1 MPSCDGFLGRYR
13 LADGSFPGGFGQPL
27 TLRDAPVLHLDDSVL
42 GGTID
47 LTFPIF
53 AEISGSPQ
61 QTVSQSEA
69 GFEKIMQAVELRL
82 SWTIPDDHHT
92 LHMHLNIEAHNP

>member
-1 MPSCDGFLGRYR
+1 M
-13 LADGSFPGGFGQPL
+13 
-27 TLRDAPVLHLDDSVL
+27 L

-92 LHMHLNIEAHNP
+92 LHMHLNIEAHNS